1 MNVQHI
7 LINDSNSEHRELS
20 IYRTGTVNRIR
31 LQDKTYTTYNSLAI
45 DAHDYAAFFHYGIA
59 EALNKLPFLSE
70 NNNGLDSW
78 DEAFLHNSSLKSMI
92 GIIDER
98 ITAIDPENKETIL
111 LGWQDQPLRLAYL
124 REIDPTKFL
133 AFLVLLKQFIEKSE
147 AQGCDLEFIL

>member
-7 LINDSNSEHRELS
+7 LINDSNSEHSELS

-98 ITAIDPENKETIL
+98 IAAIDPENKETIL

-133 AFLVLLKQFIEKSE
+133 AFLALLKQFIEESE

>member
-92 GIIDER
+92 SIIDER

>member
-124 REIDPTKFL
+124 REIDPTKFR